1 MKTLPLLALLALAPE
16 AGAETPEEKGLAIA
30 EEMDHRD
37 RGWGDQRADLVM
49 TLRNRQGQESR
60 RALRVSTLE
69 VDGDGDKSLTV
80 FDSPRD
86 VKGTAFLSFTHAA
99 KPDDQWLY
107 LPALKR
113 VKRIS
118 SANKSG
124 PFMGS
129 EFAYEDLA
137 SQEVDKYRYK
147 WLRDETLD
155 GRRTMVLERYPEY
168 PHSGYTR
175 QIAWIDAEMWQ
186 LVKGRVLR
194 SQGRP
199 AQDPHGAG
207 LPAIRGSVLAP
218 RPDAGGE
225 PPDRQEHRPPVERLP
240 LRHRLE
246 RARLRPERAQ
256 AGALRCG
263 RRCPGQAGV
272 EAGRAHRHSG
282 PG

>member
-1 MKTLPLLALLALAPE
+1 MMGIPTRVIPMKTLPLLALLALAPE

-186 LVKGRVLR
+186 LVKVEFYDRKDALLKTLTMQDFQRYADRFWRPGRMRVVNHQTGKSTDLR
-194 SQGRP
+194 WSGYRF
-199 AQDPHGAG
+199 GTG
-207 LPAIRGSVLAP
+207 LSER
-218 RPDAGGE
+218 DF
-225 PPDRQEHRPPVERLP
+225 DRN
-240 LRHRLE
+240 
-246 RARLRPERAQ
+246 
-256 AGALRCG
+256 ALKRV
-263 RRCPGQAGV
+263 R
-272 EAGRAHRHSG
+272 
-282 PG
+282 